1 MTVWLSRPLI
11 LAIHEEQIAA
21 HGGAPGLR
29 DAGLLDSALAR
40 PLNRAGYTD
49 PDVAEL
55 AAVYALAIA
64 HNHPF
69 IDGNKRTAYVA
80 LETFLALNGLRF
92 PVSDADAVITT
103 LRMAAGDLPDTDFI
117 AWVRAHAETPPG

>member
-11 LAIHEEQIAA
+11 LAIHEEQLRA

-29 DAGLLDSALAR
+29 DAGLLESALAR
-40 PLNRAGYTD
+40 PLNRAGYSG
-49 PDVAEL
+49 PDTAEL
-55 AAVYALAIA
+55 AAVYALGIIG
-64 HNHPF
+64 NHPF

-92 PVSDADAVITT
+92 PVTDADAVITT
-103 LRMAAGDLPDTDFI
+103 LRMAAGDITEAEVI
-117 AWVRAHAETPPG
+117 AWVRAHAEA

>member
-11 LAIHEEQIAA
+11 LAIHEEQLRA

-29 DAGLLDSALAR
+29 DAGLLESALAR
-40 PLNRAGYTD
+40 PLNRAGYSA
-49 PDVAEL
+49 PDTSEL
-55 AAVYALAIA
+55 AAVYALGIIG
-64 HNHPF
+64 NHPF

-92 PVSDADAVITT
+92 PVTDADAVITT
-103 LRMAAGDLPDTDFI
+103 LRMAAGDITEAEVI
-117 AWVRAHAETPPG
+117 AWVRAHAEP